1 MRINAALAALFLAVA
16 PVIAAETADTGEALV
31 DRLIRSPGE
40 FDQMC
45 DAPPPLDP
53 KVPLPIYAL
62 VADRDIHLSKENL
75 AELRKHRAEVVPVL
89 QKRLAVFDFTKPP
102 KPVSNKRVFKDD
114 SVEVSGINPRQLSG
128 LLYEMILG
136 LDAVEV
142 LPDLLRLE
150 EQLRS
155 LLEKAD
161 QDKKNAVPPVEL
173 DGYVTMPSGSKTL
186 TKRDQAMSRARVVQ
200 RELLSVMLQLLRNQ
214 KYQPLL
220 DSEMEKTYAKA
231 IKQRAQEDDLKDIKT
246 PEDAKAKGDDW
257 VQFDVI
263 YGVPL
268 AYLGKQLAVPFSA
281 DLRNTIRGYATDFTK
296 SVPPEQWKRS
306 WEK

>member
-1 MRINAALAALFLAVA
+1 MRIHTALAALFLAVA
-16 PVIAAETADTGEALV
+16 PVVAAETGEALV

-62 VADRDIHLSKENL
+62 VADRDVHLSKENL
-75 AELRKHRAEVVPVL
+75 AELRQRRAEVVPVL
-89 QKRLAVFDFTKPP
+89 QKRLAAFDFTKPP
-102 KPVSNKRVFKDD
+102 KAVSAKRVFKDD
-114 SVEVSGINPRQLSG
+114 QVEVSGINPRQLSG
-128 LLYEMILG
+128 LFYEMILG

-142 LPDLLRLE
+142 LPDLLRIE

-161 QDKKNAVPPVEL
+161 QDKKNEVPKVEL
-173 DGYVTMPSGSKTL
+173 DGMLTMPMDNKALS
-186 TKRDQAMSRARVVQ
+186 KRDQAMSRARVVQ

-214 KYQPLL
+214 RYQPLL
-220 DSEMEKTYAKA
+220 DSEMEKSYAKA
-231 IKQRAQEDDLKDIKT
+231 IKARAQEEDLKDIKT
-246 PEDAKAKGDDW
+246 PEDAKAKGDEYL
-257 VQFDVI
+257 QFDVI

-268 AYLGKQLAVPFSA
+268 AYLDKPPKVPFSG
-281 DLRNTIRGYATDFTK
+281 DVRNTIRGYVTDFTK
-296 SVPPEQWKRS
+296 SVPKEQWKKS